1 MTIPLSGNHLRQS
14 PSNTPLTVNDC
25 RQSQQPTTHLSWMRD
40 GLHLPH
46 EWRAPVVLELGVERG
61 RGKRGRGRW
70 WGVKRLFMEATGE
83 ADGEGV
89 MQLSIRTGEQ
99 ALQLVTAVSADQV
112 NGIEVQYYST

>member
-1 MTIPLSGNHLRQS
+1 M
-14 PSNTPLTVNDC
+14 
-25 RQSQQPTTHLSWMRD
+25 
-40 GLHLPH
+40 
-46 EWRAPVVLELGVERG
+46 
-61 RGKRGRGRW
+61 
-70 WGVKRLFMEATGE
+70 KRLFMEATGE